1 LAVGLRPILAVL
13 ALLVSSLPAQ
23 QETGDELI
31 ELVVKLL
38 ADEDKDLR
46 ALALEQVRS
55 EAKGERATEQF
66 AAQLP
71 KLPTET
77 QVALLRALADR
88 GDRAARGAV
97 LDRMDHGDE
106 AARVAAIDAVALLGE
121 PADGARLLKFLAEGS
136 TAERAAARKSLE
148 RLPGAEVSQAV
159 AGAMAA
165 AEPSRR
171 VVLIEIL
178 ATRRAF
184 DTTAPLRDAAVD
196 GDAAVRAAAM
206 EALGQLAGPDDI
218 PAMVQ
223 GVLKASRGAERAA
236 AEKAVMFAC
245 ARSEPPDERA
255 APLLAAINTLSV
267 NDRLTMLSTLGRV
280 GGPAALAVVEKA
292 IGSSDAKQHS
302 AGIGAISNWPDA
314 SIAPRLIELAQ
325 QDEHEGHRITV
336 LRALIRVAPLPDER
350 SDLQRLEL
358 LQQAMSMCHRDAE
371 RNLVIQRAQAIRI
384 AEALR
389 YVVPY
394 LDRPAY
400 AQQACE
406 TIVELAHHR
415 NLREP
420 NKAEFHQALDKVIQI
435 SKDKTVVDR
444 ANRYKNN
451 QTWVR
456 PRPAAR

>member
-1 LAVGLRPILAVL
+1 MLAVL
-13 ALLVSSLPAQ
+13 ALLVSWLPAQ
-23 QETGDELI
+23 DEPGDELI

-55 EAKGERATEQF
+55 EAKGERATKQF

-71 KLPTET
+71 TLPPET
-77 QVALLRALADR
+77 QVGLLRALADR
-88 GDRAARGAV
+88 ADRAARGAV
-97 LDRMDHGDE
+97 LDRLNSDDE
-106 AARVAAIDAVALLGE
+106 AVRVAAIDAVALLGE
-121 PADGARLLKFLAEGS
+121 PADAERLLKFLAEGS
-136 TAERAAARKSLE
+136 TGERAAARKSLE
-148 RLPGAEVSQAV
+148 RLPGAPVSAAV
-159 AGAMAA
+159 AEAMTA
-165 AEPSRR
+165 AESSRR

-184 DTTAPLRDAAVD
+184 DTTGSLRVAAVD

-218 PAMVQ
+218 SAMVQ

-245 ARSEPPDERA
+245 ARIQPPDERA
-255 APLLAAINTLSV
+255 TALLAAINTLSAD
-267 NDRLTMLSTLGRV
+267 DRLTMLSTLGRV

-292 IGSSDAKQHS
+292 IGSSDAKQHA
-302 AGIGAISNWPDA
+302 AGLGAIANWPDA
-314 SIAPRLIELAQ
+314 SIVPRLIELAQ
-325 QDEHEGHRITV
+325 QDQHEAHRITA
-336 LRALIRVAPLPDER
+336 LRALIRVAALPDER

-358 LQQAMSMCHRDAE
+358 LQQAMSMCQRDAE
-371 RNLVIQRAQAIRI
+371 RNLVIQRAQAIRTV
-384 AEALR
+384 ETLR
-389 YVVPY
+389 YLVPY

-415 NLREP
+415 DLREP
-420 NKAEFHQALDKVIQI
+420 NKEEFHQALDKVIQI
-435 SKDKTVVDR
+435 SKDRTVVDR

-456 PRPAAR
+456 PRPAAG